1 MTIAGPGG
9 TKIFF
14 SDPPS
19 GTVFALGS
27 LVDVGPLQ
35 WPGGRLKREILRC
48 YTFLPICLF
57 PPKLRVVRVWGRF
70 EISCH
75 KNSQKPKIVKLYAL
89 VIYIHKNSSLPRSED
104 PDSQF
109 LGRLNSMPRNLGVC
123 WFTGKNLAGS
133 IAVNAYPQ
141 ASSVLSQCQREKSP
155 RPNGLFS
162 KSLQR

>member
-9 TKIFF
+9 TKNFF

-57 PPKLRVVRVWGRF
+57 PPKLRVGHVLR
-70 EISCH
+70 EIFF
-75 KNSQKPKIVKLYAL
+75 
-89 VIYIHKNSSLPRSED
+89 SE
-104 PDSQF
+104 
-109 LGRLNSMPRNLGVC
+109 
-123 WFTGKNLAGS
+123 
-133 IAVNAYPQ
+133 
-141 ASSVLSQCQREKSP
+141 
-155 RPNGLFS
+155 PNQETFH
-162 KSLQR
+162 RMM